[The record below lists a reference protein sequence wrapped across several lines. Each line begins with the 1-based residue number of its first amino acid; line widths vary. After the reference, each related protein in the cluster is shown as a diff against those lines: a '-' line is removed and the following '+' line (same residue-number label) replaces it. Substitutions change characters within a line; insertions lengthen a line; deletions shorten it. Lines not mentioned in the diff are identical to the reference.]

1 MALLASRFDGRMPL
15 RQCQRVGRTF
25 RAAWL
30 KLFAE
35 GNLFRT
41 QALFSMDGGPT
52 RRRVA
57 ATEEFLIDVLVA
69 GAAIASR
76 KVSANHK
83 SVVIDLLL
91 AGPGLVAVETIH
103 IFLRVNR
110 HLVFVNDRV
119 LKASVT
125 FGAFS

>member
-1 MALLASRFDGRMPL
+1 
-15 RQCQRVGRTF
+15 
-25 RAAWL
+25 
-30 KLFAE
+30 
-35 GNLFRT
+35 
-41 QALFSMDGGPT
+41 MDGGPT